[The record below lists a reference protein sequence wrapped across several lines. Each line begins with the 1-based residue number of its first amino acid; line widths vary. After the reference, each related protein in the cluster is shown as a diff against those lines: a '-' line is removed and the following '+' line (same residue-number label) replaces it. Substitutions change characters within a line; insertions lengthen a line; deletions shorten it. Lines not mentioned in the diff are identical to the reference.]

1 MIYDRISNSESTK
14 AEAEEDLIGEGEI
27 RSEFCLIAILVSGV
41 FKISIPGGFVINP
54 TWISRAGTC
63 PSDW

>member
-14 AEAEEDLIGEGEI
+14 AEVEEDLIEGEI
-27 RSEFCLIAILVSGV
+27 RSECCLIAILVSRV